1 MRTKTKQPVA
11 VANINKAWSAFYET
25 TKVESEADLEK
36 QGWKTARAIA
46 GETKSTIA
54 ATNSRL
60 EIAINRTQ
68 IESKK
73 ARVMTKQGLREVN
86 FFRPIVK

>member
-1 MRTKTKQPVA
+1 MRTKTKQSVA
-11 VANINKAWSAFYET
+11 LADVNKAWEAFYEVS
-25 TKVESEADLEK
+25 KHESEADLEK
-36 QGWKTARAIA
+36 HGWKTARAIA

-60 EIAINRTQ
+60 EIAISRTQ

>member
-11 VANINKAWSAFYET
+11 IADVTKAWEAFY
-25 TKVESEADLEK
+25 KVSKHESEADLEK

-46 GETKSTIA
+46 GKTKSTIA

>member
-1 MRTKTKQPVA
+1 MRKTTKQPVA
-11 VANINKAWSAFYET
+11 LAAVNKAWEAFY
-25 TKVESEADLEK
+25 KVSKHDSEADLEK

-46 GETKSTIA
+46 SETKSTIA

>member
-1 MRTKTKQPVA
+1 MRTKNKSAVA
-11 VANINKAWSAFYET
+11 VANINEAWSAFYET
-25 TKVESEADLEK
+25 TKVESEKELEK

>member
-1 MRTKTKQPVA
+1 MRKKNESSVA
-11 VANINKAWSAFYET
+11 FAAVNEAWEAFY
-25 TKVESEADLEK
+25 KVSKHESETDLDK

-46 GETKSTIA
+46 SETKSTIA

-60 EIAINRTQ
+60 EIAISRNQ

-73 ARVMTKQGLREVN
+73 ARIMTKQGLREVN

>member
-1 MRTKTKQPVA
+1 VA
-11 VANINKAWSAFYET
+11 VAAVNEAWEAFY
-25 TKVESEADLEK
+25 KVSKRESETDLEK

-46 GETKSTIA
+46 SETKSTIA

-60 EIAINRTQ
+60 EIAISRNQ

-73 ARVMTKQGLREVN
+73 ARIMTKQGLREVN

>member
-1 MRTKTKQPVA
+1 MRAKNKSTVA
-11 VANINKAWSAFYET
+11 VAAVNKAWEAFY
-25 TKVESEADLEK
+25 KVSKHESEADLEK

-60 EIAINRTQ
+60 EIAINKTQ